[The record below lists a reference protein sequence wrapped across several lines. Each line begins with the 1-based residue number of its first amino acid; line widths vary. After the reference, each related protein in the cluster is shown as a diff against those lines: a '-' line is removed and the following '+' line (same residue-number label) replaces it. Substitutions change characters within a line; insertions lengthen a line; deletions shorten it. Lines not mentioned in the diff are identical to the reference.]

1 MATTERRYDKGVN
14 GWRDGDT
21 LFFAVSCWRNL
32 GENVLDSLHKGDPVV
47 VQGRLRDGS
56 WEKDGITHSKV
67 EIEAS
72 AVGHDLARGVSRFT
86 KSTLQP
92 RERFVEAGPELPAR
106 SASARCVDRRRRHRH
121 GDGVDGIDGI
131 GGIDGIDGE
140 RGDVAL
146 RRLTLLARTPA
157 AGPPDSRPG
166 RRRSLPRFRS
176 AARARPCAG
185 AVPCRAGAARRSGSR
200 SM

>member
-1 MATTERRYDKGVN
+1 MANETNVTVTGYVAQEPVLRLTGSGTKVVNFRVATTERRYDKGVN

-32 GENVLDSLHKGDPVV
+32 GENVLDSVHKGDPVV
-47 VQGRLRDGS
+47 VQGRLRDGA

-92 RERFVEAGPELPAR
+92 RERFVEAVAGQPAG
-106 SASARCVDRRRRHRH
+106 V
-121 GDGVDGIDGI
+121 GDGPDGLDGL
-131 GGIDGIDGE
+131 DGADGLHGADDLGGE
-140 RGDVAL
+140 RDVS
-146 RRLTLLARTPA
+146 P
-157 AGPPDSRPG
+157 
-166 RRRSLPRFRS
+166 S
-176 AARARPCAG
+176 AA
-185 AVPCRAGAARRSGSR
+185 
-200 SM
+200 